1 MPDVNDINY
10 AQYTVY
16 DHTGSIDQQATNDAI
31 NKAIAKR
38 QGQFGT
44 TSSGLVY
51 DSQNADSYVDAM
63 NQQAAWA
70 RDDTYYRRLFND
82 LKGAGINPA
91 VLFASS
97 GGATGVN
104 SASSFKSSSIESANR
119 AKTKEKLDIITNSA
133 KIAGTIISILAAI
146 AALA

>member
-1 MPDVNDINY
+1 MADVNDINY

-91 VLFASS
+91 VLFSS
-97 GGATGVN
+97 GSGATGVN
-104 SASSFKSSSIESANR
+104 SASSFKSSSLEDVKHKKAQ
-119 AKTKEKLDIITNSA
+119 EKLSAITNGA
-133 KIAGTIISILAAI
+133 KIAGTVAAI
-146 AALA
+146 LGAIAMLA